1 MGFRLNKLIN
11 YPNLPHR
18 FLKARES
25 LMEHFRP
32 IMSHFGLTEQQWR
45 IMRALD
51 EHGQMEPREIC
62 EMCQFSSPSMVGI
75 LARMEEVDLIT
86 RSRILED
93 QRRVLIHLSK
103 KGTNILSQI
112 APLID
117 LQYSYIEQSYGKNI
131 FTDLFKVLDEFT
143 ELAKRPVKHIDLS

>member
-1 MGFRLNKLIN
+1 MRFNLNKVIN
-11 YPNLPHR
+11 YPNLPYL

-32 IMSHFGLTEQQWR
+32 IMNHFGLTEQQWR
-45 IMRALD
+45 VLRALD

-62 EMCQFSSPSMVGI
+62 QMCQFSSPSMAGI
-75 LARMEEVDLIT
+75 LSRMEEVDLIK
-86 RSRILED
+86 RSRIKGD

-103 KGTNILSQI
+103 RGTNVLSEI

-117 LQYSYIEQSYGKNI
+117 LQYSYFEQSCGKQI
-131 FTDLFKVLDEFT
+131 FDDLFKVLEEFT
-143 ELAKRPVKHIDLS
+143 ELAKTPVNRIDLP

>member
-1 MGFRLNKLIN
+1 MNKVIN
-11 YPNLPHR
+11 YPNLPYL

-32 IMSHFGLTEQQWR
+32 IMNHFGLTEQQWR
-45 IMRALD
+45 VLRALD

-62 EMCQFSSPSMVGI
+62 QMCQFSSPSMAGI
-75 LARMEEVDLIT
+75 LSRMEEVDLIK
-86 RSRILED
+86 RSRIKGD

-103 KGTNILSQI
+103 RGTNVLSEI

-117 LQYSYIEQSYGKNI
+117 LQYSYFEQSCGKQI
-131 FTDLFKVLDEFT
+131 FDDLFKVLEEFT
-143 ELAKRPVKHIDLS
+143 ELAKTPVNRIDLP

>member
-1 MGFRLNKLIN
+1 MSLHLNKLIN

-18 FLKARES
+18 FLMARES

-45 IMRALD
+45 VLRALD

-62 EMCQFSSPSMVGI
+62 EMCKFSSPSMAGI

-86 RSRILED
+86 RSRIIED
-93 QRRVLIHLSK
+93 QRRVLIHLSER
-103 KGTNILSQI
+103 GTSILSQI

-117 LQYSYIEQSYGKNI
+117 LQYSYFEETCGKQI

-143 ELAKRPVKHIDLS
+143 ELAKKPVKRVDLP